1 MKPMIQEFD
10 DQGFGSTIGFRIRD
24 SRSKAISGV
33 GRGKEASRKC
43 DIMRTCH

>member
-10 DQGFGSTIGFRIRD
+10 ELAEKLTL
-24 SRSKAISGV
+24 SRQKEEGKRKAISGV

-43 DIMRTCH
+43 DSMRTCH